1 MKISQILAAKG
12 AITRTVRH
20 DQNFGKALAKMHAAQ
35 IGSIVVI
42 HAETGALLGL
52 VSQPEILAGLSTF
65 GASSMT
71 HCVTG
76 MMRKPAPVCD
86 MEDDIRSVMSQM
98 TSDRCRHAVVTG
110 ADRSILGVVSIG
122 DLVAAQLQEARLEA
136 NVLRD
141 MARSHLM
148 APSG

>member
-12 AITRTVRH
+12 ATTRTVRH
-20 DQNFGKALAKMHAAQ
+20 DQNFGTALTKMHEAQ

-42 HAETGALLGL
+42 HADTGALLGL
-52 VSQPEILAGLSTF
+52 VSQPEILAGLNTF

-86 MEDDIRSVMSQM
+86 MDDDIRSVMSQM
-98 TSDRCRHAVVTG
+98 TRDRYRHTVVTSSDG
-110 ADRSILGVVSIG
+110 SILGVISIG
-122 DLVAAQLQEARLEA
+122 DLVAAQLLETRLEA
-136 NVLRD
+136 EVLRD

-148 APSG
+148 AASA

>member
-12 AITRTVRH
+12 TSTRSIGH
-20 DQNFGKALAKMHAAQ
+20 DQNFGKALAKMHEAQ
-35 IGSIVVI
+35 IGSIVVV
-42 HAETGALLGL
+42 HADSGALLGL
-52 VSQPEILAGLSTF
+52 VSQPEILAGLTTF
-65 GASSMT
+65 GSSSMT

-86 MEDDIRSVMSQM
+86 PDDDIRSVMSQM
-98 TSDRCRHAVVTG
+98 TRDRCRHTVVTG
-110 ADRSILGVVSIG
+110 SDSSIQGVVSIG

-141 MARSHLM
+141 MARSHLLP
-148 APSG
+148 ASL

>member
-1 MKISQILAAKG
+1 MKISQILTAKG
-12 AITRTVRH
+12 ATTRTVRH
-20 DQNFGKALAKMHAAQ
+20 DQNFGKAVAKMHEAQ
-35 IGSIVVI
+35 IGSIVVV
-42 HAETGALLGL
+42 HADTGALLGL

-71 HCVTG
+71 HCITG

-86 MEDDIRSVMSQM
+86 MEDDIRSVMTRM
-98 TSDRCRHAVVTG
+98 TIDRCRHAVVT
-110 ADRSILGVVSIG
+110 ASDHSILGVVSIG
-122 DLVAAQLQEARLEA
+122 DLVAAQLQESRLEA

-148 APSG
+148 APSA